1 MFPTISLKFA
11 KFQSV
16 KNKAPCKRLSHICAH
31 TRPLPGSVGVV
42 GAVAKL
48 TYFAIKTVATEN
60 FLPSP
65 EFFVRQ
71 CRADGR
77 CGNMADTDKKGGV
90 LRGFPKPA
98 CHAVFSGVWSK
109 EKKQGTYFKIRALY
123 FKISQTYFLPPENYI
138 ETCPEKADKNRRC
151 FYARCERHFPC
162 RLQHMQNRLCS
173 RRIVKF
179 WPIFEKLRL
188 LCPSIMKI
196 LL

>member
-1 MFPTISLKFA
+1 MQIQPCHIVLIPRIFWILYSCYSF
-11 KFQSV
+11 FNFHDRR
-16 KNKAPCKRLSHICAH
+16 KNSSRNLQFFRLL
-31 TRPLPGSVGVV
+31 TRPKISAL
-42 GAVAKL
+42 
-48 TYFAIKTVATEN
+48 N
-60 FLPSP
+60 
-65 EFFVRQ
+65 
-71 CRADGR
+71 
-77 CGNMADTDKKGGV
+77 
-90 LRGFPKPA
+90 
-98 CHAVFSGVWSK
+98 
-109 EKKQGTYFKIRALY
+109 FKICALY

-188 LCPSIMKI
+188 LCPPIMKI

>member
-1 MFPTISLKFA
+1 MGRSFRETI
-11 KFQSV
+11 
-16 KNKAPCKRLSHICAH
+16 
-31 TRPLPGSVGVV
+31 T
-42 GAVAKL
+42 AKL
-48 TYFAIKTVATEN
+48 RQAYKPKAVPRAGAAFCFAFSPRAAAPQYGHRPTEN
-60 FLPSP
+60 
-65 EFFVRQ
+65 R
-71 CRADGR
+71 DGKTAFR
-77 CGNMADTDKKGGV
+77 ERKNRK
-90 LRGFPKPA
+90 LI
-98 CHAVFSGVWSK
+98 FSTFYPHGRK

-162 RLQHMQNRLCS
+162 RQQHMQNRLCS

-179 WPIFEKLRL
+179 WPIFEKLHL